1 MIAAPRRDGF
11 LVIEF
16 HGDVVRTVPLTFS
29 ALSIGRAPDNDL
41 SLQHP
46 AVSRRHVELSLTSS
60 GLVATDL
67 ESVNGTLVD
76 GVQILPHQ
84 PTLFEP
90 GQTLQIGPFI
100 LAIRRSPSDLPD
112 GIQPLPPVAGA
123 NDQRSGIS
131 SGSDGYVLATH
142 PRRPTLPV
150 PAPSGRSS
158 KYLEYLPAVFAE
170 NDFLG
175 RYLLIFESIWE
186 ALEQR
191 QDHIAMYF
199 DPATCPEPLLPWL
212 AGWVD
217 LKTGSHWPEG
227 RVRDLVD
234 EVADLNRYRG
244 TAYGLVKM
252 LEIWTGVTPE
262 ITENPGEPFVFRV
275 RMKVSSGTEVDHQL
289 VEDLLRANKPAASG
303 FILEVER

>member
-100 LAIRRSPSDLPD
+100 SPSDVRL
-112 GIQPLPPVAGA
+112 QTFRMA
-123 NDQRSGIS
+123 S
-131 SGSDGYVLATH
+131 SLC
-142 PRRPTLPV
+142 RR
-150 PAPSGRSS
+150 
-158 KYLEYLPAVFAE
+158 
-170 NDFLG
+170 
-175 RYLLIFESIWE
+175 
-186 ALEQR
+186 
-191 QDHIAMYF
+191 
-199 DPATCPEPLLPWL
+199 
-212 AGWVD
+212 
-217 LKTGSHWPEG
+217 
-227 RVRDLVD
+227 
-234 EVADLNRYRG
+234 
-244 TAYGLVKM
+244 
-252 LEIWTGVTPE
+252 
-262 ITENPGEPFVFRV
+262 
-275 RMKVSSGTEVDHQL
+275 
-289 VEDLLRANKPAASG
+289 
-303 FILEVER
+303 